1 MSDDPF
7 AEPSDADATLIRPRP
22 GGRGAAPAPM
32 PAPAAAS
39 PSAPVALAPTGAS
52 KLLAAAAPVLAAAV
66 RIGADGGRGPDLD
79 RFRRG
84 MVDAIRRFEA
94 EALQTGLDT
103 KSLRAARYALCAT
116 IDDLVLSTPWGSNS
130 GWAAQTLTSIFH
142 KEVSGGDRFFDLLEQ
157 MQKDFGRHAEVVELM
172 YLCASLG
179 FKGRYRVM
187 QRGEGALT
195 ELREGT
201 YRSIR
206 QRRGEFE
213 RDLSPHWRGLATG
226 YKPLSQRVPVWLLAL
241 GTVAVA
247 CLIYVVLDFSLA
259 AASDIT
265 FTELGG
271 LPPRGA
277 LAIPRQ
283 PVAATTTAAA
293 ATPAPPPPP
302 PVAAQPAEMSEL
314 HKFLEPEVKAG
325 RVVVLEDPQSFTV
338 RILNRDMFA
347 SGSATL
353 NASYLPLLGRIAAA
367 LQKEKGDVL
376 VNGYTDNQP
385 IHTVQFP
392 SNFQLSQMRAE
403 AVAKVIAAGLADP
416 KRVRAVGKG
425 DADPIAS
432 NATADGRQQNRRTE
446 VVLLKTTNLP

>member
-7 AEPSDADATLIRPRP
+7 AEPSDADATVIRPRP
-22 GGRGAAPAPM
+22 GGRGAAPAP
-32 PAPAAAS
+32 APAAPAAM
-39 PSAPVALAPTGAS
+39 PSGPIAPIAPVGGS

-66 RIGADGGRGPDLD
+66 RIGADTRGPDLD

-103 KSLRAARYALCAT
+103 RALRAARYALCAT
-116 IDDLVLSTPWGSNS
+116 IDDLVLSTPWGSS
-130 GWAAQTLTSIFH
+130 SPWAAQTLTSIFH
-142 KEVSGGDRFFDLLEQ
+142 KEVTGGDRFFDVLDQ
-157 MQKDFGRHAEVVELM
+157 MQKDFGRNAEVVELM

-195 ELREGT
+195 ELREGI

-213 RDLSPHWRGLATG
+213 RDLSPHWRGLNTG
-226 YKPLSQRVPVWLLAL
+226 HRPLGQRVPIWLVGL
-241 GTVAVA
+241 GTVAIAAV
-247 CLIYVVLDFSLA
+247 IYVIFDFSLA
-259 AASDIT
+259 AASDIA

-271 LPPRGA
+271 IPPRGA

-283 PVAATTTAAA
+283 ALAA
-293 ATPAPPPPP
+293 ATPAPTPPPP
-302 PVAAQPAEMSEL
+302 PPPPIEPSASTKDVRA
-314 HKFLEPEVKAG
+314 FLEPDVKAG
-325 RVVVLEDPQSFTV
+325 NVAVLEDPQSFTV
-338 RILNRDMFA
+338 RILNRNMFG
-347 SGSATL
+347 SGQATL
-353 NASYLPLLGRIAAA
+353 NPSYLPLLNRIATA
-367 LQKEKGDVL
+367 LRKEKGDIL
-376 VNGYTDNQP
+376 INGYTDNQP

-392 SNFQLSQMRAE
+392 SNFQLSQARAD
-403 AVAKVIAAGLADP
+403 AVAKVIIAGLANP
-416 KRVRAVGKG
+416 ARVRSVGKG
-425 DADPIAS
+425 DADPIAP

-446 VVLLKTTNLP
+446 IVLLKTTNLP